1 MTVRLISMLLAASLM
16 TGCASMFYEREEEFY
31 ESDEVRTEVDF
42 LMEQYRKE
50 LLAERKFLA
59 EDVWLA
65 GELIETKT
73 VIPEELK
80 QTFSWNARG
89 KTLPQI
95 TARISDLTDVRIV
108 IGSDVLAKP
117 GDSGGFEVSEDQGE
131 ATDAAGGTV
140 TLAGQASPSVGSS
153 GGAAE
158 LQPYQ
163 TRVDFKNDNKPIY
176 KALDKV
182 AALYNLSWTYDEA
195 ENTVKIYRLEHKTFQ
210 IFYAG
215 QSSAEVGFEGG
226 EGSGSALSQTVATAG
241 TSGSWEEIAE
251 AIRTRLSPWGNAVI
265 AKSSGTVTI
274 SDSPDAMSDVER
286 YIEDVNRIY
295 GRQVTLQVKVL
306 SVNMSKDRRFNA
318 EWQDIT
324 KIIRNQQVALGL
336 ESAPTPAGDA
346 NVFSILRG
354 GSTAV
359 NLAVSMLATRAEV
372 SEVTSGSFTTLT
384 GHPVPIRLT
393 SDTGY
398 ISDVVEETVESTG
411 DRLRNIETDIIT
423 SGFSMLLYPRVLSL
437 QNLQLLVAIE
447 DSQLVELRSLGD
459 QGVETPLL
467 DRRTINQR
475 VLLRNQDTL
484 VLAGFATDS
493 SDRSRQGTGDEGFWL
508 FGGGQESSK
517 LETVLLVM
525 ITPYIAGRG

>member
-1 MTVRLISMLLAASLM
+1 MTFRFISILLAASLLS
-16 TGCASMFYEREEEFY
+16 GCASLFYEKEEDY
-31 ESDEVRTEVDF
+31 YDQGKMRSKVDV
-42 LMEQYRKE
+42 LMEQYRQE

-59 EDVWLA
+59 DDVWLG
-65 GELIETKT
+65 GELIANKK

-108 IGSDVLAKP
+108 IGSDVLAEP
-117 GDSGGFEVSEDQGE
+117 GDSGGFEIGDDQ
-131 ATDAAGGTV
+131 ADAAGNTV
-140 TLAGQASPSVGSS
+140 SLAGQSS
-153 GGAAE
+153 STDSGDVGAAA
-158 LQPYQ
+158 LRPYQ
-163 TRVDFKNDNKPIY
+163 TRVDFKNDNKPIF
-176 KALDKV
+176 KALDKIS
-182 AALYNLSWTYDEA
+182 ALYNLSWKYDEA
-195 ENTVKIYRLEHKTFQ
+195 ENTVRIYRLERKTFQ

-215 QSSAEVGFEGG
+215 QSSAEVGFDGG
-226 EGSGSALSQTVATAG
+226 GGSGSALAQSVTTAG
-241 TSGSWEEIAE
+241 TSGSWEEITE
-251 AIRTRLSPWGNAVI
+251 AIQTRLSPWGNAVI
-265 AKSSGTVTI
+265 AQSSGTVTV
-274 SDSPDAMSDVER
+274 SDSPDAMSDVEA
-286 YIEDVNRIY
+286 YVEDVNRIY
-295 GRQVTLQVKVL
+295 GRQVTLQIKVL

-318 EWQDIT
+318 EWQNIT
-324 KIIRNQQVALGL
+324 KIIRNQQVELGL
-336 ESAPTPAGDA
+336 DSAPTPSGDA

-437 QNLQLLVAIE
+437 ENLQLLVAIE
-447 DSQLVELRSLGD
+447 DSQLVDLRSLGD

-475 VLLRNQDTL
+475 ARLRNQDTL
-484 VLAGFATDS
+484 VLAGFASDS
-493 SDRSRQGTGDEGFWL
+493 SDKSRQGTGNEGFWL
-508 FGGGQESSK
+508 FGGGQDSSES
-517 LETVLLVM
+517 ETVLLVM
-525 ITPYIAGRG
+525 VTPYMSGRG